1 MSGAKPLLPLLRS
14 WLGQRKLHLL
24 HATKLD
30 AIHINVLWLE
40 YLPEIG
46 RHVEWVSHGNRNA
59 AYIDQT
65 TVYIQR
71 IRQAEKVVVDKPEV
85 QTNWK
90 A

>member
-1 MSGAKPLLPLLRS
+1 VELNLYSPYLPS
-14 WLGQRKLHLL
+14 WLGQRKLYLL

-30 AIHINVLWLE
+30 AIHINALWLE
-40 YLPEIG
+40 NLPQIG

-65 TVYIQR
+65 IVYIQG
-71 IRQAEKVVVDKPEV
+71 IRKAEKVVVDKPEV